1 MISKEYFG
9 WINLYFRN
17 IAVNNNVLRVIIH
30 EVIVEG
36 QAVNIGVKR
45 SFAQGFVL
53 FIKFERKCS
62 AMASIREIK
71 KEVNESLALF
81 IDDCYEK
88 RATVAKDISAD
99 TEKLVDKAITLFDE
113 LIHAINHPDDQAPAS
128 AHFKEVQNRFENG
141 LTELYKSLSE
151 LG

>member
-1 MISKEYFG
+1 
-9 WINLYFRN
+9 
-17 IAVNNNVLRVIIH
+17 
-30 EVIVEG
+30 
-36 QAVNIGVKR
+36 
-45 SFAQGFVL
+45 
-53 FIKFERKCS
+53 
-62 AMASIREIK
+62 MASIREIK

>member
-1 MISKEYFG
+1 
-9 WINLYFRN
+9 
-17 IAVNNNVLRVIIH
+17 
-30 EVIVEG
+30 
-36 QAVNIGVKR
+36 
-45 SFAQGFVL
+45 
-53 FIKFERKCS
+53 
-62 AMASIREIK
+62 MASIREIK

-88 RATVAKDISAD
+88 RATVSKDITTD
-99 TEKLVDKAITLFDE
+99 TEKLVDNAIALFDE
-113 LIHAINHPDDQAPAS
+113 LIHAINHPGEDVAAS